1 MPETLINVLE
11 AILFFIFLGLSFK
24 ALMASRI
31 PEMFIKGAIWQI
43 QIITIFLS
51 LALAY
56 LVTQSVI
63 RLIEISTS
71 FLG

>member
-1 MPETLINVLE
+1 MPESLFNILE
-11 AILFFIFLGLSFK
+11 SILFFVFLGLSFK

-43 QIITIFLS
+43 QIVTIFMS

-56 LVTQSVI
+56 LVTQSLM

-71 FLG
+71 FIG

>member
-1 MPETLINVLE
+1 MPESLFNILE
-11 AILFFIFLGLSFK
+11 SLLFFIFLGLSFK

-43 QIITIFLS
+43 QIVTIFLS

-56 LVTQSVI
+56 LVTQALM

-71 FLG
+71 FIG

>member
-1 MPETLINVLE
+1 MPESLFNILE
-11 AILFFIFLGLSFK
+11 SLLFFIFLGLSFK

-43 QIITIFLS
+43 QIVTIFLS

-56 LVTQSVI
+56 LVTQSLM

-71 FLG
+71 FIG

>member
-1 MPETLINVLE
+1 MPESLFNILE
-11 AILFFIFLGLSFK
+11 SLLFFIFLGLSFK

-43 QIITIFLS
+43 QIVTIFMS

-56 LVTQSVI
+56 LVTQSLM

-71 FLG
+71 FIG

>member
-1 MPETLINVLE
+1 MNTNLINILE
-11 AILFFIFLGLSFK
+11 VFLFFIFLGVSFK
-24 ALMASRI
+24 ALMATRI
-31 PEMFIKGAIWQI
+31 QSMFLRGAIWQI

-56 LVTQSVI
+56 LVTQAVI

-71 FLG
+71 LVG

>member
-1 MPETLINVLE
+1 MPESLFNILE
-11 AILFFIFLGLSFK
+11 SILFFVFLGLTFK

-43 QIITIFLS
+43 QIVTIFLS

-56 LVTQSVI
+56 LVTQALM

-71 FLG
+71 FIG

>member
-1 MPETLINVLE
+1 MPESLFNILE
-11 AILFFIFLGLSFK
+11 SLLFFIFLGLSFK

-43 QIITIFLS
+43 QIVTIFMS

-56 LVTQSVI
+56 LVTQALM

-71 FLG
+71 FIG

>member
-1 MPETLINVLE
+1 MPESLFNILE
-11 AILFFIFLGLSFK
+11 SLLFFIFLGLSFK

-43 QIITIFLS
+43 QIVTIFLS
-51 LALAY
+51 LALSY
-56 LVTQSVI
+56 LVTQALM

-71 FLG
+71 FIG

>member
-1 MPETLINVLE
+1 MPLQLFNILETIV
-11 AILFFIFLGLSFK
+11 FFVFLGLSFK

-43 QIITIFLS
+43 QIVTIFLS

>member
-1 MPETLINVLE
+1 MPETLLNILE
-11 AILFFIFLGLSFK
+11 VFLFFIFLGVSFK
-24 ALMASRI
+24 ALMATRI
-31 PEMFIKGAIWQI
+31 QSMFLRGAIWQI

-56 LVTQSVI
+56 LVTKAVI

-71 FLG
+71 LVG

>member
-1 MPETLINVLE
+1 MLHSLINIFE
-11 AILFFIFLGLSFK
+11 SIIFFVFLGLSFK

-43 QIITIFLS
+43 QIVTIFMS

-56 LVTQSVI
+56 LVTQSLM

-71 FLG
+71 FIG

>member
-1 MPETLINVLE
+1 MNTNLINILE
-11 AILFFIFLGLSFK
+11 VFLFFIFLGVSFK
-24 ALMASRI
+24 ALMATRI
-31 PEMFIKGAIWQI
+31 QSMFLRGAIWQI

-56 LVTQSVI
+56 LVTQAVI

-71 FLG
+71 FVG

>member
-1 MPETLINVLE
+1 MPESLFNILE
-11 AILFFIFLGLSFK
+11 SILFFVFLGLSFK
-24 ALMASRI
+24 ALIASRI

-43 QIITIFLS
+43 QIVTIFLS

-56 LVTQSVI
+56 LVTQALM

-71 FLG
+71 FIG

>member
-1 MPETLINVLE
+1 MPESLINILE
-11 AILFFIFLGLSFK
+11 ALFFFIFLGLSFK

-31 PEMFIKGAIWQI
+31 PEIFIKGAIWQI

-51 LALAY
+51 LAIAY
-56 LVTQSVI
+56 LVTQAVI

-71 FLG
+71 YIG